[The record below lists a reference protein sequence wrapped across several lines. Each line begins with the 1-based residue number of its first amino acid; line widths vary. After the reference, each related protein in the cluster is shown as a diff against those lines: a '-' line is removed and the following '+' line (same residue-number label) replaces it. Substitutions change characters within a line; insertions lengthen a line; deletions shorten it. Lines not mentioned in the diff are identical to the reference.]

1 MKSHFFHLMP
11 YKHLPEDFAQRHR
24 SIWVDVPA
32 SLYDPIKGHANY
44 NEYLDELEY
53 ADQAGFDGPCVNEH
67 HSKAYGMMTST
78 KSDARGAQPAHKARG
93 SRGPR

>member
-24 SIWVDVPA
+24 SVWVDVPA

-44 NEYLDELEY
+44 NEYLDGSNTLTRP
-53 ADQAGFDGPCVNEH
+53 A
-67 HSKAYGMMTST
+67 ST
-78 KSDARGAQPAHKARG
+78 ACA
-93 SRGPR
+93 